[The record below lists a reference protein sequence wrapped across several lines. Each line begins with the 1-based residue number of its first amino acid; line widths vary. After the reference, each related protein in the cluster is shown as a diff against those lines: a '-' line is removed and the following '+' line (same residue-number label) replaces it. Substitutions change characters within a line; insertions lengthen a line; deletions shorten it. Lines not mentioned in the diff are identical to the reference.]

1 MEINIMNESFN
12 NLVEFLRNK
21 YLKNNYKK
29 NQRNLTLRV
38 QSIAV

>member
-1 MEINIMNESFN
+1 MEINIMNKSFN